1 MSDEPRNQSESPVIQ
16 GFALGDFQT
25 NCYLVTRGSPERGKR
40 AWIVDCGYDPE
51 PLLDAAQA
59 QGLVIE
65 LIVLTHAHA
74 DHIAG
79 LFEARKRFPDAPI
92 VMHESERSWLA
103 DPMLNVSAAIG
114 LNITAPDA
122 DRFIGH
128 GDAIEL
134 DGMVFEVRH
143 TPGHSP
149 GSVSLIHAG
158 SKQALVGD
166 TLFNGSIGRT
176 DLPGGDHP
184 TLERS
189 IKAQLYTL
197 DPETVCYPGHGPAT
211 LVGREMVTNPFVRG

>member
-1 MSDEPRNQSESPVIQ
+1 MSDDPRKQSDSPVIQ
-16 GFALGDFQT
+16 GFALGDFHT
-25 NCYLVTRGSPERGKR
+25 NCYLVTRGVPERGKK

-59 QGLVIE
+59 QGLEIE

-92 VMHESERSWLA
+92 VMHEAERSWLS
-103 DPMLNVSAAIG
+103 DPVLNVSAAIG

-128 GDAIEL
+128 GDTLEL
-134 DGMVFEVRH
+134 DGMAFGVRH

-149 GSVSLIHAG
+149 GSVSLMHAG

-176 DLPGGDHP
+176 DLPGGDFA
-184 TLERS
+184 TLETS
-189 IKAQLYTL
+189 IREQLYTL
-197 DPETVCYPGHGPAT
+197 DPDTVCYPGHGPAT
-211 LVGREMVTNPFVRG
+211 QVGREMKTNPFVRG

>member
-1 MSDEPRNQSESPVIQ
+1 MSDESRNETDSPFIQ
-16 GFALGDFQT
+16 GCPLGDFQT
-25 NCYLVTRGSPERGKR
+25 NCYLVTNGSPEPGKR
-40 AWIVDCGYDPE
+40 AWIVDCGYEPE

-65 LIVLTHAHA
+65 AIVLTHAHA

-92 VMHESERSWLA
+92 VMHESERSWLS
-103 DPMLNVSAAIG
+103 DPMLNFSAAIG
-114 LNITAPDA
+114 LNVTAPDA
-122 DRFIGH
+122 DRFIAH
-128 GDAIEL
+128 GDTLEL
-134 DGMVFEVRH
+134 DGMEFEVRH

-149 GSVSLIHAG
+149 GSVSLIHHGA
-158 SKQALVGD
+158 KLALVGD

-184 TLERS
+184 TLETS
-189 IKAQLYTL
+189 IREQLYTL

-211 LVGREMVTNPFVRG
+211 QVGREMATNPFVRA